1 MEMEELIIQAG
12 DRQVFRI
19 SLLIRG
25 TLLLLYTALMAPLPV
40 MAGMINAQGT
50 ELPLSPALLTGA
62 IGLGGVLLYGALA
75 QRVEVDREGIR
86 VGYPVWISGLLRSR
100 WHLSW
105 SEVRALKPRS
115 TGQGGIVY
123 YFIGPDQRA
132 YLLPMRVVGFNRLLQ
147 WVEAHTEIDTQDI
160 KPLAQ
165 PWMYGVLL
173 LLTLLLVLVDIWTVT
188 TALHPGAGL
197 PIAADF

>member
-1 MEMEELIIQAG
+1 MEKLIIQAG
-12 DRQVFRI
+12 DLQVFRI
-19 SLLIRG
+19 SPLIRG
-25 TLLLLYTALMAPLPV
+25 SLLLLYTALMVPLPV
-40 MAGMINAQGT
+40 MAGVIKARGT
-50 ELPLSPALLTGA
+50 DLALSPILLAVA

-75 QRVEVDREGIR
+75 QRVEVDGEGIS
-86 VGYPVWISGLLRSR
+86 VGYPPWISGLFRSR

-105 SEVRALKPRS
+105 SEVQALKPRS

-123 YFIGPDQRA
+123 YFIGPNQQA
-132 YLLPMRVVGFNRLLQ
+132 YLLPMRVAGFSRLLQ
-147 WVEAHTEIDTQDI
+147 WVETHTELDTQDI

-173 LLTLLLVLVDIWTVT
+173 LLTLLLLLVDIWTVA

-197 PIAADF
+197 PTAAGF

>member
-1 MEMEELIIQAG
+1 MEEAIIQTD

-19 SLLIRG
+19 SPLIRS
-25 TLLLLYTALMAPLPV
+25 TLLLLYMALMAPLPV
-40 MAGMINAQGT
+40 MAGAIKAQGT
-50 ELPLSPALLTGA
+50 ELAVSPPLLAVA

-75 QRVEVDREGIR
+75 QRVEVDAEGIS
-86 VGYPVWISGLLRSR
+86 VGYPPWIGWLLRSR
-100 WHLSW
+100 WHLAW

-123 YFIGPDQRA
+123 YFIGPDQQA

-147 WVEAHTEIDTQDI
+147 WVETHTKLDTQDI

-173 LLTLLLVLVDIWTVT
+173 FLTLLLLLVDIWTVT
-188 TALHPGAGL
+188 TALQPV
-197 PIAADF
+197 AALS

>member
-1 MEMEELIIQAG
+1 MEEPMMQAG

-19 SLLIRG
+19 SPLIRG

-40 MAGMINAQGT
+40 IAGVISTHGS
-50 ELPLSPALLTGA
+50 ELSRSPTLLALG

-75 QRVEVDREGIR
+75 QRVEVDTQGIS
-86 VGYPVWISGLLRSR
+86 VTYPAWIGWLLRSR

-105 SEVRALKPRS
+105 SEVQALKPRS

-123 YFIGPDQRA
+123 YFLGPDQQA
-132 YLLPMRVVGFNRLLQ
+132 YLLPMRVAGFNRLLQ
-147 WVEAHTEIDTQDI
+147 WVEAHTPLDTQDI

-173 LLTLLLVLVDIWTVT
+173 LLTLLLLLVDVWTVT
-188 TALHPGAGL
+188 TALQSVATVS
-197 PIAADF
+197 

>member
-1 MEMEELIIQAG
+1 MEESIIQAG

-19 SLLIRG
+19 SPLIRG
-25 TLLLLYTALMAPLPV
+25 TLLLLYMALMAPLPLI
-40 MAGMINAQGT
+40 AGAIKAQGS
-50 ELPLSPALLTGA
+50 ELTVSPTLLAVA

-75 QRVEVDREGIR
+75 QRVEVDTESIS
-86 VGYPVWISGLLRSR
+86 VGYPPWIGWLLRSR
-100 WHLSW
+100 WHLAW

-123 YFIGPDQRA
+123 YFLGPDQQA

-147 WVEAHTEIDTQDI
+147 WVETHTEIDTQDI

-173 LLTLLLVLVDIWTVT
+173 LLTLLLLLVDIWTVT
-188 TALHPGAGL
+188 TALQPVAPL
-197 PIAADF
+197 S

>member
-1 MEMEELIIQAG
+1 MEEAIIQTD

-19 SLLIRG
+19 SPLIRG
-25 TLLLLYTALMAPLPV
+25 TLLLLYMALMAPLPV
-40 MAGMINAQGT
+40 MAGAIKAQGT
-50 ELPLSPALLTGA
+50 ELAVSPPLLAVA

-75 QRVEVDREGIR
+75 QRVEVDAEGIS
-86 VGYPVWISGLLRSR
+86 VGYPPWIGWLLRSR
-100 WHLSW
+100 WHLAW

-123 YFIGPDQRA
+123 YFIGPDQQA

-147 WVEAHTEIDTQDI
+147 WVETHTKLDTQDI

-173 LLTLLLVLVDIWTVT
+173 FLTLLLLLVDIWTVT
-188 TALHPGAGL
+188 TALQPV
-197 PIAADF
+197 AALS

>member
-1 MEMEELIIQAG
+1 MEKLIIQAG

-19 SLLIRG
+19 SPLIRG
-25 TLLLLYTALMAPLPV
+25 SLLLLYTALMVPLPV
-40 MAGMINAQGT
+40 MAGVIKARGT
-50 ELPLSPALLTGA
+50 DLALSPILLAVA

-75 QRVEVDREGIR
+75 QRVEADGEGIS
-86 VGYPVWISGLLRSR
+86 VGYPPWISGLFRSR

-105 SEVRALKPRS
+105 SEVQALKPRS

-123 YFIGPDQRA
+123 YFIGPNQQA
-132 YLLPMRVVGFNRLLQ
+132 YLLPMRVAGFSRLLQ
-147 WVEAHTEIDTQDI
+147 WVETHTELDTQDI

-173 LLTLLLVLVDIWTVT
+173 LLTLLLLLVDIWTVA

-197 PIAADF
+197 PTAAGF

>member
-1 MEMEELIIQAG
+1 MEKLIIQAG
-12 DRQVFRI
+12 DLQVFRI
-19 SLLIRG
+19 SPLIRG
-25 TLLLLYTALMAPLPV
+25 SLLLLYTALMVPLPV
-40 MAGMINAQGT
+40 MAGVIKARGT
-50 ELPLSPALLTGA
+50 YLALSPTLLAVA

-75 QRVEVDREGIR
+75 QRVEVDGEGIS
-86 VGYPVWISGLLRSR
+86 VGYPPWISGLFRSR

-105 SEVRALKPRS
+105 SEVQALKPRS

-123 YFIGPDQRA
+123 YFIGPNQQA
-132 YLLPMRVVGFNRLLQ
+132 YLLPMRVAGFSRLLQ
-147 WVEAHTEIDTQDI
+147 WVETHTELDTQDI

-173 LLTLLLVLVDIWTVT
+173 LLTLLLLLVDIWTVA

-197 PIAADF
+197 PTAAGF

>member
-1 MEMEELIIQAG
+1 MEESIIQAG

-19 SLLIRG
+19 SPLIRG
-25 TLLLLYTALMAPLPV
+25 TLLLLYMALMAPLPLI
-40 MAGMINAQGT
+40 AGAIKAQGS
-50 ELPLSPALLTGA
+50 ELTVSPTLLAVA

-75 QRVEVDREGIR
+75 QRVEVDTEGIS
-86 VGYPVWISGLLRSR
+86 VGYPPWISWLLRSR
-100 WHLSW
+100 WHLAW

-123 YFIGPDQRA
+123 YFLGPDQQA

-147 WVEAHTEIDTQDI
+147 WVETHTEIDTQDI

-173 LLTLLLVLVDIWTVT
+173 LLTLLLLLVDIWTVT
-188 TALHPGAGL
+188 TALQPVAPL
-197 PIAADF
+197 S

>member
-1 MEMEELIIQAG
+1 MEEAIIQTD

-19 SLLIRG
+19 SPLIRG
-25 TLLLLYTALMAPLPV
+25 TLLLLYMALMAPLPV
-40 MAGMINAQGT
+40 MAGAIKAQGT
-50 ELPLSPALLTGA
+50 ELALSPPLLAVA

-75 QRVEVDREGIR
+75 QRVEVDAEGIS
-86 VGYPVWISGLLRSR
+86 VGYPPWIGWLLRSR
-100 WHLSW
+100 WYLSW

-123 YFIGPDQRA
+123 YFIGPDQQA
-132 YLLPMRVVGFNRLLQ
+132 YLLPMRVAGFSRLLQ
-147 WVEAHTEIDTQDI
+147 WVETHTELDTQDI

-173 LLTLLLVLVDIWTVT
+173 LLTMLLLLVDIWTVT
-188 TALHPGAGL
+188 TALQPV
-197 PIAADF
+197 AALS